1 MTCLID
7 NKDNNKNVDSLA
19 RDLST
24 IDGKLKVDLVERN
37 HQIAYHI
44 LACNNGFFPEF
55 DPDGN
60 KSKLFDMLMLKYG
73 NNRHMAIMTK
83 SYIYTP
89 QFAAKYGNWMVEGK
103 PEPSYEDIQDD
114 IERKDIQKLFPNSN
128 IEELE
133 LFIQSCFDAQILNDP
148 NVDHFIDLPNGIKE
162 DRQKFVQDRINEEGY
177 VGDPIQ
183 RQIYWGSVY
192 NQRKINEILQNIRK
206 KLADTWKI
214 KFDEDGNAIN
224 PYKKSEEKNLNVSN
238 YDVYQFRCNL
248 LNTLNKSITTN
259 YDGKR
264 LLYENRQ
271 TKVLLNI
278 IRSFLLNQNDIQVRQ
293 LTVQM
298 VDAYVDLFKGTNTV
312 IQALKLSGKLES
324 DSHGNVTQESID
336 KAVDEFKKE
345 LAGDAYLYSEDNRS
359 AKIRRKVS
367 QFLATV
373 NNWFVNARY
382 FISNMG
388 ILTKHT
394 IPTIGVGVGVFL
406 LSSNLAVAI
415 GAGAVAGFASHVMS
429 KNFKESYPDDYDA
442 CQNYHECLRQV
453 FIACSLNE
461 PLFLSEDASEYDSL
475 ISEMLS
481 ESRGDKL
488 QKTLLHLKNNI
499 TKQLKSLQAAAED
512 VYSNDS
518 SKRKSQIDRLKEIQ
532 RFCEQALLAGNESRT
547 DKAHT
552 FLNEYLTYAD
562 EQLDKAVKRLDEM
575 AKDIENIDPHE
586 LMRLKT
592 DVIWPY
598 GNTIGQYLLSNWVQ
612 MGSALPGDTFDGD
625 TYQWFNLI
633 ENILTPR
640 ILLAKKNF
648 SDVTT
653 KYVES
658 QVKDYLKETVGK
670 TVPDKQYDIFEANTI
685 KWLSN
690 QIANGNIGMLDSMVM
705 PARDNTSPI
714 VRMAAQRLKEIE
726 TIVQREANEAGAE
739 IERIRVLERE
749 FNFEKPNE
757 FGRKLNE
764 RLFINPFIRFCER
777 DEDGKFTGM
786 FVSDTKYGQ
795 YYKDASNERDF
806 LIKKWDIKTSKKELL
821 WDEETP
827 RTYKSVIYIDGKR
840 VQQDFDSKWQA
851 YQTDIIMW
859 MAGAERGEDGIYRLN
874 SSVQPRVHRRYKYQY
889 YLDKVAIL
897 GKDGCSILS
906 SINADIANIQKDCLT
921 TITVNGKQKRVPIIA
936 KLNSDQRKRLQML
949 MNQKHD
955 LQNSRYIKLDDD
967 LLNIV
972 GIKQHDLEYDRQL
985 SERFYKWN
993 QKKREYYIEYSK
1005 PSYDLYNAVKEDYER
1020 RIQELKDN
1028 ENFDQANKLQA
1039 EFNQFVLDSTQ
1050 RTFKEEL
1057 TSRIKKGRKIE
1068 YDMSDPI
1075 TREYFELRQLLS
1087 SIRYKILSANKNRTP
1102 DLSRIGNDEE
1112 VDPKSHVVEMW
1123 KDLKLVD
1130 KRITELYDE
1139 LQILNQEDPEDDP
1152 LRVYERNQLIQNE
1165 LIPLL
1170 DDNGE
1175 ETNTTFVQYLKDT
1188 YDLTDD
1194 DLKYEGTDGNMHWLT
1209 LLKRPGFK
1217 TTVLDIKRKL
1227 PDGTKVDAFSS
1238 FDDAYEDRPTG
1249 IFAESQSIMADNE
1262 FDEDSTEYI
1271 QVNKK
1276 NARYDNSKEYNKIK
1290 DNELYIALTG
1300 LMDKAW
1306 ENYPGMTRKNR
1317 FLLPQREASVSNVWG
1332 RGISQGFSGIADAW
1346 KYMWGS
1352 AFNITTRDAD
1362 VNETT
1367 LTRSDGTVVE
1377 LVPSRWL
1384 SSIADS
1390 NLIDSDLVSSVI
1402 DFYTE
1407 SLRYK
1412 YRSRLV
1418 PVMEALLFTVS
1429 GGAENAADAG
1439 SSAQANMLR
1448 SEMSR
1453 ALYGRETTGSGQNGR
1468 ISPSEAHLV
1477 KVSKIFRSALHKRLM
1492 SHNFLSVLKNGFDS
1506 FCNLCSQVFMA
1517 KYIMTQNII
1526 RALGRLIYC
1535 GDGSRVT
1542 LFSQI
1547 VGLTRSKATNMTT
1560 ALMQLNG
1567 IHKTV
1572 HERFEGQNKWALR
1585 RLAEMAPTIEFE
1597 AVDYTSKAL
1606 ITEAVYDSYRLMWNP
1621 VTAQYQYMNEN
1632 EAEYAYMQAGGREA
1646 GYKAWNNAKNNTLRD
1661 AYKYDSKTGT
1671 VSLKDTVKIG
1681 GKELSVLDLIRP
1693 KSNLSITDDKRSQIL
1708 ETKIR
1713 TEITQMSSVVNGMLE
1728 SEDKNRL
1735 AKHYAGAVITAFRGW
1750 MISQSGEYYKNGSD
1764 FYNWDDD
1771 ADMGRGLKKFMY
1783 VSMMLKTPSKLRGSL
1798 QDRNFEGQYNF
1809 ATGTIDK
1816 GLHVDL
1822 KNVIL
1827 KNFGAYLSMVIPGV
1841 NMFDMYMGD
1850 AKSRF
1855 LKGGKNRSIH
1865 DFHQLR
1871 HVAAAT
1877 DAMLLTLMLAY
1888 FAFSWYNGGDDN
1900 DPYSIKVIR
1909 SLLYAAA
1916 VASIVERFPSLGTV
1930 PFVLGGMDIVNAV
1943 TVGKVLF
1950 DDAKYVWNTAID
1962 CIRDGQSLIDEGRI
1976 DDTDE
1981 MYQTLINGSFEGRT
1995 KKARNITRALAL
2007 FNIDTLPILLAMDVA
2022 NQFGA
2027 VPGADKDTKFRD
2039 YNLNYTKN
2047 VTVKSNINRANWY
2060 LDQTPANWLSYVMQQ
2075 LGLPINKPKQE
2086 TKANKKSTVINY
2098 GDF

>member
-24 IDGKLKVDLVERN
+24 IDGELKMDLVEKN

-55 DPDGN
+55 DQDGN

-73 NNRHMAIMTK
+73 NNRHMAIMAK

-114 IERKDIQKLFPNSN
+114 LERDDIQKLFPDSN

-133 LFIQSCFDAQILNDP
+133 QFIQSCFDAQILNDP

-162 DRQKFVQDRINEEGY
+162 DRQRFIQDRIDEEGR

-183 RQIYWGSVY
+183 RQIYWGDVY

-206 KLADTWKI
+206 KLADTWEI
-214 KFDEDGNAIN
+214 KFDGDGNAIN
-224 PYKKSEEKNLNVSN
+224 PYKKEEKKNLNISN
-238 YDVYQFRCNL
+238 YDIYQFRCNL
-248 LNTLNKSITTN
+248 LNALNKSITTN

-278 IRSFLLNQNDIQVRQ
+278 VRSFLLNQNDIQVRQ

-298 VDAYVDLFKGTNTV
+298 VDAYIDLFKDTSIMV
-312 IQALKLSGKLES
+312 QALKLSGKLEK
-324 DSHGNVTQESID
+324 DSHGNVTNESID
-336 KAVDEFKKE
+336 KAVGELKKE
-345 LAGDAYLYSEDNRS
+345 LAGEAYLYSEDSQS

-373 NNWFVNARY
+373 NNLFVKARY
-382 FISNMG
+382 FVSNID

-394 IPTIGVGVGVFL
+394 IPTIGFGIGVFL
-406 LSSNLAVAI
+406 LSSNLAAAI
-415 GAGAVAGFASHVMS
+415 GVGAVAGFASHVMS
-429 KNFKESYPDDYDA
+429 KNFKESYPDDYQA
-442 CQNYHECLRQV
+442 CQKYHECLRQI
-453 FIACSLNE
+453 FIACSLNN

-499 TKQLKSLQAAAED
+499 TKQLKSLQTAAED
-512 VYSNDS
+512 SYSHDS

-575 AKDIENIDPHE
+575 AKDIDNIDPHE

-612 MGSALPGDTFDGD
+612 MGSALPGDTFDGN
-625 TYQWFNLI
+625 TYQWFHLI
-633 ENILTPR
+633 EDILTPR
-640 ILLAKKNF
+640 ILLAKKKF
-648 SDVTT
+648 SNVTT
-653 KYVES
+653 KYVKS

-670 TVPDKQYDIFEANTI
+670 TVPDKQYDRFETNTI

-690 QIANGNIGMLDSMVM
+690 QIANGNIGMLDSMVV

-714 VRMAAQRLKEIE
+714 IRMATQRLKEIE

-739 IERIRVLERE
+739 IEHIRVLERE
-749 FNFEKPNE
+749 FNFGKPKE
-757 FGRKLNE
+757 LGRKLNE

-786 FVSDTKYGQ
+786 FISDTNYGQ

-827 RTYKSVIYIDGKR
+827 QTYQSVIYIDGKR

-859 MAGAERGEDGIYRLN
+859 MAGAERGKDGIYRLD

-921 TITVNGKQKRVPIIA
+921 TITVNGKQRRVPIIA
-936 KLNSDQRKRLQML
+936 KLNPDQRKRLQML
-949 MNQKHD
+949 MNQRHD

-993 QKKREYYIEYSK
+993 QKKREYYVEDSK
-1005 PSYDLYNAVKEDYER
+1005 PSYDLYNAVKKDYET
-1020 RIQELKDN
+1020 RIQELKDDG
-1028 ENFDQANKLQA
+1028 NFDQANKLQV

-1050 RTFKEEL
+1050 LTFKEEL

-1068 YDMSDPI
+1068 YDMSDPK

-1123 KDLKLVD
+1123 KDIKRID
-1130 KRITELYDE
+1130 ERITELYDE
-1139 LQILNQEDPEDDP
+1139 LSILNQEDPEDDP
-1152 LRVYERNQLIQNE
+1152 LRVYERSQLIQNE

-1175 ETNTTFVQYLKDT
+1175 ETNTSFVQYLKDT
-1188 YDLTDD
+1188 YGLTDE
-1194 DLKYEGTDGNMHWLT
+1194 DLKYWGTDGNQKWLT

-1217 TTVLDIKRKL
+1217 TTVLDIKRRL

-1238 FDDAYEDRPTG
+1238 FDDAYEERPTG
-1249 IFAESQSIMADNE
+1249 IFAESQSIMTDEE
-1262 FDEDSTEYI
+1262 FDEDDPTYI

-1276 NARYDNSKEYNKIK
+1276 NTRYDNSKEYNKIK
-1290 DNELYIALTG
+1290 DNELYTALVG

-1317 FLLPQREASVSNVWG
+1317 FQLPQREASISNVWG

-1377 LVPSRWL
+1377 LVPTRWL
-1384 SSIADS
+1384 SSIANS
-1390 NLIDSDLVSSVI
+1390 NLIDSDLVSSII

-1453 ALYGRETTGSGQNGR
+1453 ALYGREITGSGQNGR

-1477 KVSKIFRSALHKRLM
+1477 KASKIFRSALHKRLM

-1517 KYIMTQNII
+1517 KYIMTQNIVI
-1526 RALGRLIYC
+1526 ALGRLIYD
-1535 GDGSRVT
+1535 GDGSRVP

-1572 HERFEGQNKWALR
+1572 HERFEGQNKWAFR
-1585 RLAEMAPTIEFE
+1585 RLVEMSPTIEFE

-1606 ITEAVYDSYRLMWNP
+1606 ITEAVYDSYRLIWNP
-1621 VTAQYQYMNEN
+1621 ITAQYQYMNEN
-1632 EAEYAYMQAGGREA
+1632 EAEYAYMQAGGRES
-1646 GYKAWNNAKNNTLRD
+1646 GYKAWNNARNNTLRD
-1661 AYKYDSKTGT
+1661 AYKYDSKTGI
-1671 VSLKDTVKIG
+1671 VSLKETVKIG
-1681 GKELSVLDLIRP
+1681 GKELNVLDLVRP
-1693 KSNLSITDDKRSQIL
+1693 KSKLSILDDKRSQIL

-1728 SEDKNRL
+1728 TEDKNKL

-1771 ADMGRGLKKFMY
+1771 ADVGRGLRKFMY
-1783 VSMMLKTPSKLRGSL
+1783 ANMMLKTPSKLKGSL

-1816 GLHVDL
+1816 GLHIDL
-1822 KNVIL
+1822 EKLIIR
-1827 KNFGAYLSMVIPGV
+1827 NFGAFLSMVIPGI
-1841 NMFDMYMGD
+1841 NIISAYTGD

-1855 LKGGKNRSIH
+1855 LKGGKNRSIN

-1871 HVAAAT
+1871 NIAAAT
-1877 DAMLLTLMLAY
+1877 DAMLLTLALAY
-1888 FAFSWYNGGDDN
+1888 FAFSWYNDGDDG
-1900 DPYSIKVIR
+1900 DPYEIKTVK

-1916 VASIVERFPSLGTV
+1916 VASIVERFPSMGVV

-1943 TVGKVLF
+1943 TVGNVMF
-1950 DDAKYVWNTAID
+1950 DDAKYVWNMAYD
-1962 CIRDGQSLIDEGRI
+1962 CIRDGQSLIDEGKI

-2007 FNIDTLPILLAMDVA
+2007 FNIDTLPILLAMDAA

-2027 VPGADKDTKFRD
+2027 VPGADKNTKFRD

-2047 VTVKSNINRANWY
+2047 VTVKSNIGRANWY
-2060 LDQTPANWLSYVMQQ
+2060 LDQMPANWLSWVMQQ
-2075 LGLPINKPKQE
+2075 IKLPINKPKQE
-2086 TKANKKSTVINY
+2086 TKTNKKSTVVNY